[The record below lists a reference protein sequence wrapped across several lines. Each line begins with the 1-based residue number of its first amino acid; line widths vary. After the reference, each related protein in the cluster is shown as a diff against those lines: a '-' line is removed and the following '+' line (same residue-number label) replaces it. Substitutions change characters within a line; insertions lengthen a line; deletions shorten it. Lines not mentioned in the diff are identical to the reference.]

1 MASPRDAMI
10 TGIGLVSCLG
20 EGVDAHWSAL
30 NRAGGFQ
37 PVVDDASF
45 APFLVHPMTT
55 LELDRQIPKR
65 GDQRQME
72 PWQRIGTY
80 AAGLALDSAGVKGN
94 SGLLSRMDMIVAAG
108 GGERDYAVDTAIVSA
123 LPSTVD
129 PGTFLNQHLL
139 SDLRPTLF
147 LAQLSNLLAG
157 NISIVHG
164 VVGSSRTFM
173 GEEAAGTD
181 AIRIACA
188 RIAAGQGDLFL
199 IGGSYNA
206 QRPDVLLHYEMG
218 QLLWK
223 RPFAGVW
230 TRQAQGG
237 GMLLGSVGCFLVV
250 ESREHAQA
258 RAATALAHIAAIAT
272 DRCRRPPG
280 EATAIA
286 GRQLGAMRDHLKSGH
301 AAIISGASG
310 VAAATVEEAE
320 FLRGLR
326 LPVRGTATALGH
338 SLEPSFP
345 ANLALAAMAVS
356 KGRLFAPLEP
366 DEATMDAELQQ
377 LLVTSWGHWRGETL
391 AVVEAA

>member
-10 TGIGLVSCLG
+10 TGIAFVSCLG
-20 EGVDAHWSAL
+20 EGIEAHWAAL
-30 NRAGGFQ
+30 NQPGGFQ
-37 PVVDDASF
+37 PVVDDTSF
-45 APFLVHPMTT
+45 APFPVHPMVG
-55 LELDRQIPKR
+55 LELDRQIAKR

-94 SGLLSRMDMIVAAG
+94 SELLSRMDMIVAAG
-108 GGERDYAVDTAIVSA
+108 GGERDYAVDAAILSA
-123 LPSTVD
+123 LPSAGD
-129 PGTFLNQHLL
+129 PGAFLNEHLL
-139 SDLRPTLF
+139 SGLRPTLF

-199 IGGSYNA
+199 VGGSYNA
-206 QRPDVLLHYEMG
+206 QRPDVLLHYEVG
-218 QLLWK
+218 QVLWK

-230 TRQAQGG
+230 ARQAQGG
-237 GMLLGSVGCFLVV
+237 GMVLGSVGCFLVV
-250 ESREHAQA
+250 ESREHALA
-258 RAATALAHIAAIAT
+258 RAATALAHIAAITT
-272 DRCRRPPG
+272 DRCRRNPG
-280 EATAIA
+280 DATAIA
-286 GRQLGAMRDHLKSGH
+286 ERQLVTMRDHLQPGH

-310 VAAATVEEAE
+310 VAGATVEEAE

-326 LPVRGTATALGH
+326 LPVRGTATAIGH

-345 ANLALAAMAVS
+345 ANLALAAMALS
-356 KGRLFAPLEP
+356 KGQLFAPLEP
-366 DEATMDAELQQ
+366 DEATMDSEPRQV
-377 LLVTSWGHWRGETL
+377 LVTSWGHWRGETL

>member
-1 MASPRDAMI
+1 
-10 TGIGLVSCLG
+10 
-20 EGVDAHWSAL
+20 
-30 NRAGGFQ
+30 
-37 PVVDDASF
+37 
-45 APFLVHPMTT
+45 
-55 LELDRQIPKR
+55 
-65 GDQRQME
+65 
-72 PWQRIGTY
+72 
-80 AAGLALDSAGVKGN
+80 LDSAGLKGN
-94 SGLLSRMDMIVAAG
+94 GELLSRMDMIAAAG
-108 GGERDYAVDTAIVSA
+108 GGERDYAVDTAILSA
-123 LPSTVD
+123 LPSAGD
-129 PGTFLNQHLL
+129 PGTFLNEHLL
-139 SDLRPTLF
+139 SGLRPTLF

-199 IGGSYNA
+199 VGGSYNA

-218 QLLWK
+218 QVLRK
-223 RPFAGVW
+223 NSFAGVW
-230 TRQAQGG
+230 ARQAQGG

-272 DRCRRPPG
+272 DRCRRGSG

-286 GRQLGAMRDHLKSGH
+286 DRQLRGMRDHLKAGH

-310 VAAATVEEAE
+310 VATPTVEEAE

-326 LPVRGTATALGH
+326 LPVRGTGTALGH

-345 ANLALAAMAVS
+345 ANLALAAMALS
-356 KGRLFAPLEP
+356 RGQLFAPLEP
-366 DEATMDAELQQ
+366 DEATMDSELRQV
-377 LLVTSWGHWRGETL
+377 LVTSWGHWRGETL

>member
-20 EGVDAHWSAL
+20 EGIEAHWAAL

-37 PVVDDASF
+37 PVVDDTSF
-45 APFLVHPMTT
+45 APFLVHPMVA

-94 SGLLSRMDMIVAAG
+94 GELLSRMDMIVAAG
-108 GGERDYAVDTAIVSA
+108 GGERDYVVDTAILSA
-123 LPSTVD
+123 LPSTAD
-129 PGTFLNQHLL
+129 PGTFLNEHLL

-199 IGGSYNA
+199 VGGSYNA

-218 QLLWK
+218 QVLWK
-223 RPFAGVW
+223 QPFAGVW
-230 TRQAQGG
+230 ARQAQGG

-258 RAATALAHIAAIAT
+258 RAATAFAHIAAIAT
-272 DRCRRPPG
+272 DRCRRGPG
-280 EATAIA
+280 EATATA
-286 GRQLGAMRDHLKSGH
+286 ARQLRAMRDHLKPGH
-301 AAIISGASG
+301 AAIVSGASG

-345 ANLALAAMAVS
+345 ANLALAAVALS
-356 KGRLFAPLEP
+356 RGQLFAPLEP
-366 DEATMDAELQQ
+366 DEATMEGELREV
-377 LLVTSWGHWRGETL
+377 LVTSWGHWRGETL